1 MDPELDRIR
10 ACARHSIGR
19 GFLFALLAI
28 VTTVAGMIGWPV
40 SAMRM
45 GALLC
50 MLMVVVFVLR
60 ARRAPLHPYRRTET
74 WILLDR
80 RHAMPEPRA
89 QAAISGILAETY
101 WRFADTSAAL
111 ALALWIA
118 TFAFALLGLQ
128 RG

>member
-1 MDPELDRIR
+1 MEDEFQRIR

-28 VTTVAGMIGWPV
+28 VTAVAGMIGWPV

-50 MLMVVVFVLR
+50 MIMTVVLVLR
-60 ARRAPLHPYRRTET
+60 ARRAPNRPYKRTET

-80 RHAMPEPRA
+80 RHGLPETRA

-101 WRFADTSAAL
+101 WRFAEMSAAL
-111 ALALWIA
+111 ALALWVA
-118 TFAFALLGLQ
+118 AFVFSLLGLQ
-128 RG
+128 QG